1 MQKEGY
7 RDAIRGTASIKVG
20 VTAAG
25 NIAQTGDTVTGQ
37 KRINFVMANADNAL
51 AQNQA
56 LAEIFIG
63 FVGGIGN
70 RNSQEFKVTWGV

>member
-7 RDAIRGTASIKVG
+7 RDAIRGTASMKVG
-20 VTAAG
+20 VTSAG

-51 AQNQA
+51 TQNQT

-63 FVGGIGN
+63 FVGGTGN